1 MNQQK
6 STVHPAYK
14 PRMSPWWWLSN
25 RRYFLFMMRELS
37 AVFIALFVVTY
48 LVGIYRL
55 SQGEDSY
62 QLYLNA
68 LETPFAKTLFVVIL
82 LFSIYHALTWFHLT
96 PVVMVVRIGQKV
108 VHPVLILVANYLGWI
123 LISALLFYLLVAI

>member
-1 MNQQK
+1 MNQQRT
-6 STVHPAYK
+6 TVHPTYK
-14 PRMSPWWWLSN
+14 PRMSPWWWLHN
-25 RRYFLFMMRELS
+25 RKYFLFMMRELS
-37 AVFIALFVVTY
+37 AVFIAFFVVTY

-55 SQGEDSY
+55 GQGEESY

-68 LETPFAKTLFVVIL
+68 LQTPLAKTLFIVTL
-82 LFSIYHALTWFHLT
+82 LFSTYHTLTWFHLT

-108 VHPVLILVANYLGWI
+108 LHPALVLVANYLGWI